1 MALRVDRERCMGSGS
16 CQFHAPHT
24 FDLDAECRAIVIDE
38 QGDPLQAIRNAAE
51 GCPTR
56 AIAVEGGPV
65 PPTPG
70 QSKRHPP
77 GPEDPP

>member
-1 MALRVDRERCMGSGS
+1 MGSGS

-24 FDLDAECRAIVIDE
+24 FDLDTECRVIVIDE

-56 AIAVEGGPV
+56 AIAVEDGPV
-65 PPTPG
+65 PQTPG
-70 QSKRHPP
+70 QTTSHHP
-77 GPEDPP
+77 GAEEPP